1 METRE
6 PEQKRACMDQ
16 VVGRFPDIDWK
27 FVSSIAGHV
36 GHDAEKII
44 NHILERQNLG
54 YPYPRDPTEISHILK
69 DDGPTDVGME
79 WWREKQRANF
89 RPRVKMLAGDWPY
102 VPVKKLLDI
111 MSHHKNHLY
120 PSYIA
125 TLEIAAKTVFHGAP
139 LPWISKRWPSPLDK
153 RYEDEDDNIF
163 VTLGSTQDRT
173 EGRLIVELALCRL
186 LRNQQSLRLSFLPMR
201 RRDAIGLQQAMA
213 SGQPS
218 ECEGCFTEYPMI
230 QLIHC
235 NGDQPHLFCPKC
247 CATNADSQIAQ
258 SKYELRC
265 MSTEDCNAR
274 FSVGEIAKFLSAE
287 QVKALDCAKKE
298 AAAQEDDHD
307 VQEQDDQQQ

>member
-1 METRE
+1 ME
-6 PEQKRACMDQ
+6 PEQKRACMEQ
-16 VVGRFPDIDWK
+16 VVDRFPDIDRK

-36 GHDAEKII
+36 GHNAERIT
-44 NHILERQNLG
+44 NHVLERQNLG

-69 DDGPTDVGME
+69 DDGPTDVGIGG
-79 WWREKQRANF
+79 WKEKQRANF
-89 RPRVKMLAGDWPY
+89 RPRAKMIAGDFPY
-102 VPVKKLLDI
+102 VPMKSIVEI
-111 MSHHKNHLY
+111 MSNNKNHLY
-120 PSYIA
+120 PSYMA

-139 LPWISKRWPSPLDK
+139 LPWTSKRWPSPIEK
-153 RYEDEDDNIF
+153 RYEDDKMF

-186 LRNQQSLRLSFLPMR
+186 LTSQQSLRLSFLSMR

-230 QLIHC
+230 ELIHC
-235 NGDQPHLFCPKC
+235 DGDQPHLFCPKC
-247 CATNADSQIAQ
+247 CATNADNQIAQ
-258 SKYELRC
+258 SKYGLCC

-274 FSVGEIAKFLSAE
+274 FSVGESAKFLSAE
-287 QVKALDCAKKE
+287 QVKALDRIRKE
-298 AAAQEDDHD
+298 AAAQKDDHD